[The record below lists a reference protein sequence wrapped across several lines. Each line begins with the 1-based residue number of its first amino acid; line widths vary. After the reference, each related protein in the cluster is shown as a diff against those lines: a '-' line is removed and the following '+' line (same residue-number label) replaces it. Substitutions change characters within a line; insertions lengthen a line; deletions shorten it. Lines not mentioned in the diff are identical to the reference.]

1 MKYNLVLLLFSM
13 RLSLILVSPP
23 PPSGDRPLNKF
34 TLTTALHAV
43 HPTTKAQVRAYS
55 HTYTSQSAKT
65 IMLMIRLTKITCSQ
79 TANI

>member
-13 RLSLILVSPP
+13 RLSLILVSP
-23 PPSGDRPLNKF
+23 SGVRPLNKF
-34 TLTTALHAV
+34 TLTAALRAV
-43 HPTTKAQVRAYS
+43 HPTTKAQVRAHS

-65 IMLMIRLTKITCSQ
+65 IMLMIRLTKITFSQ